1 MNRRSF
7 IAGLSA
13 AALAPRQA
21 AAAGGGA
28 PLLRLGVLSDI
39 HVSVPEIV
47 AADPHAKPCLG
58 TGAAFEKAL
67 RAFRERGVDAVVIA
81 GDLTEFGLLPELE
94 EVARIWNRVFP
105 GDLGADG
112 RKVEKAF
119 ILGNHDAIAWGWKST
134 WTGELWK
141 GAEKA
146 AKRNCSIAKDP
157 AAAWRRCFGEDCA
170 PIQLKTIRG
179 FRFVLAHWQPADPG
193 DGDWGRGAETPGLAG
208 FFSAHRAELA
218 GDRPFFYVQHA
229 HPKGTCLPFA
239 ACDRGAATRELSAFP
254 NAVAFS
260 GHAHQPLTD
269 ERNVWQGAFT
279 SIGTASLVDAGG
291 RNWRENGAPYARGA
305 STLAHMPYLRTH
317 ECRHGQY
324 VRVYGDRL
332 EIERLDF
339 TWGLS
344 LGPDWVV
351 PLPATGKVSFGG
363 AALRRAAP
371 QFADGSAVAAE
382 ADGDLVKVRFP
393 AAPAGGR
400 VYDYDVRAV
409 LLADDYEAVA
419 VSKRIL
425 APDYHLPPA
434 KTGRPGEVWFA
445 RAELPPNSRIR
456 FEVRPVDCFGTA
468 GNAIEGSFATLPRR
482 G

>member
-1 MNRRSF
+1 MDRRSF

-13 AALAPRQA
+13 AALAQRPA
-21 AAAGGGA
+21 ASFAAAGA
-28 PLLRLGVLSDI
+28 PQLRLGVLSDI
-39 HVSVPEIV
+39 HLGVPKLL
-47 AADPHAKPCLG
+47 ADDPYAKLCRG
-58 TGAAFEKAL
+58 TGAAFERAL

-81 GDLTEFGLLPELE
+81 GDLTEFGLLPEIE
-94 EVARIWNRVFP
+94 EVARIWNAVFP

-119 ILGNHDAIAWGWKST
+119 ILGNHDALAWGWKST

-146 AKRNCSIAKDP
+146 AKWDDSIAKDP
-157 AAAWRRCFGEDCA
+157 AAAWRRHFGEDYA
-170 PIQLKTIRG
+170 PIQLKTIG
-179 FRFVLAHWQPADPG
+179 GYRFVLAHWQPADPG
-193 DGDWGRGAETPGLAG
+193 DGDWGRGAETPGLAE
-208 FFSAHRAELA
+208 FFAKHRAELA
-218 GDRPFFYVQHA
+218 GDRPFFYIQHA

-239 ACDRGAATRELSAFP
+239 CCDRGAATRELSAFP

-279 SIGTASLVDAGG
+279 SIGTASLLDAGG
-291 RNWRENGAPYARGA
+291 RNWRENGAPYAAGM
-305 STLAHMPYLRTH
+305 STLAHMPYLDTH
-317 ECRHGQY
+317 ESRHGQY
-324 VRVYGDRL
+324 VRVYGDRF

-363 AALRRAAP
+363 AALRRSAP
-371 QFADGSAVAAE
+371 QFAAGSAVAAA
-382 ADGDLVKVRFP
+382 ADGGLVKVRFP
-393 AAPAGGR
+393 AATAGGR
-400 VYDYDVRAV
+400 AYDYDVRAV

-425 APDYHLPPA
+425 APDYHLPSA
-434 KTGRPGEVWFA
+434 KTGCPGEVWFA
-445 RAELPPNSRIR
+445 KAELPPKARIR
-456 FEVRPVDCFGTA
+456 FEVRPVDCFGAA
-468 GNAIEGSFATLPRR
+468 GDPICREFGT
-482 G
+482 

>member
-1 MNRRSF
+1 MERRTF
-7 IAGLSA
+7 IVGLSS
-13 AALAPRQA
+13 AALTSAAPFR
-21 AAAGGGA
+21 AAGASGR
-28 PLLRLGVLSDI
+28 PVLRLGVLSDI
-39 HVSVPEIV
+39 HVTVPSVLASDIRI
-47 AADPHAKPCLG
+47 KPSLE
-58 TGAAFEKAL
+58 TGAAFERAL

-105 GDLGADG
+105 GDRGADG
-112 RKVEKAF
+112 KTVEKAF
-119 ILGNHDAIAWGWKST
+119 IVGNHDALAWGWKST

-146 AKRNCSIAKDP
+146 AKWDASIARDP
-157 AAAWRRCFGEDCA
+157 AAAWRRCFGEDYA
-170 PIQLKTIRG
+170 PIQLKTIG
-179 FRFVLAHWQPADPG
+179 GHRFVLAHWQPGDPEKG
-193 DGDWGRGAETPGLAG
+193 NWGRGAETPGLAG
-208 FFSAHRAELA
+208 FFAAHRAELT
-218 GDRPFFYVQHA
+218 GDCPFFYVQHA

-291 RNWRENGAPYARGA
+291 RNWRENGAPYAAGMSA
-305 STLAHMPYLRTH
+305 LARMPYLRTH

-324 VRVYGDRL
+324 MRVYGDRL

-363 AALRRAAP
+363 SAPSRAVP
-371 QFADGSAVAAE
+371 QFAAGAA
-382 ADGDLVKVRFP
+382 AAASFDGDIVKVRFP
-393 AAPAGGR
+393 AATAGGR
-400 VYDYDVRAV
+400 VYDYEVRAV
-409 LLADDYEAVA
+409 LVADDYETVA
-419 VSKRIL
+419 RAKRIL
-425 APDYHLPPA
+425 APDFHLPPA

-445 RAELPPNSRIR
+445 KTELPAKARIR
-456 FEVRPVDCFGTA
+456 FEVVPLNCFGAA
-468 GNAIEGSFATLPRR
+468 GNAIEATFST
-482 G
+482 